1 VSRTRFARFA
11 AVAAVCGVALG
22 ACGGDDDSSSDDTT
36 AAPAASDAVTT
47 APAATGGGKIGVI
60 LPDSASSARWETAD
74 RPFLEA
80 AIKAAGFEPIIQN
93 AEGDKQKMATIA
105 ESMIAE
111 KVAVLMIVNL
121 DSDSGKTILQKAKD
135 AGIATVDYDRL
146 TLGGGADVYISFDN
160 VAVGKLQGE
169 GLEKCIADKGIEEP
183 KVVEL
188 NGSPTD
194 NNATLFK
201 EGYDSVLDPL
211 YETGGWT
218 KVDDQSVPDWDNQT
232 GGQIFEQMLATA
244 GGSVDGVLAA
254 NDGLAGAVIAV
265 LKKNNLQ
272 VPVTGQDA
280 TVDGLRSILTGDQCM
295 TVYKA
300 VKTEAEAAAQAAI
313 ELAQGKPP
321 TTNGTVTDTE
331 TGTEVP
337 SVLATPVA
345 IYFDNVKD
353 VIADG
358 YVTKDDV
365 CKDLAD
371 ECSAAGIS

>member
-1 VSRTRFARFA
+1 
-11 AVAAVCGVALG
+11 
-22 ACGGDDDSSSDDTT
+22 
-36 AAPAASDAVTT
+36 
-47 APAATGGGKIGVI
+47 
-60 LPDSASSARWETAD
+60 
-74 RPFLEA
+74 
-80 AIKAAGFEPIIQN
+80 
-93 AEGDKQKMATIA
+93 
-105 ESMIAE
+105 
-111 KVAVLMIVNL
+111 
-121 DSDSGKTILQKAKD
+121 
-135 AGIATVDYDRL
+135 
-146 TLGGGADVYISFDN
+146 VYISFDN

-169 GLEKCIADKGIEEP
+169 GLEKCITDKGVEDP

-201 EGYDSVLDPL
+201 QGYDSVLDPL
-211 YETGGWT
+211 YASGGWT

>member
-1 VSRTRFARFA
+1 MKSKRLARLA
-11 AVAAVCGVALG
+11 AAATVCGVVLA
-22 ACGGDDDSSSDDTT
+22 ACGSDDSTDETT
-36 AAPAASDAVTT
+36 AAPATEAETT
-47 APAATGGGKIGVI
+47 APAAAGGGKIGVI
-60 LPDSASSARWETAD
+60 LPDSATSARWETAD
-74 RPFLEA
+74 RPYLEA
-80 AIKAAGFEPIIQN
+80 AITAAGFEPIIQN

-111 KVAVLMIVNL
+111 EVAVLMIVNL

-169 GLEKCIADKGIEEP
+169 GLEKCITDKGVTDP

-201 EGYDSVLDPL
+201 QGYDSVLDPL
-211 YETGGWT
+211 YESGGWT

-280 TVDGLRSILTGDQCM
+280 TVDGLRNILTGDQCM

-300 VKTEAEAAAQAAI
+300 VKTEAEAAAKAAI
-313 ELAQGKPP
+313 ELAQGKTP

-345 IYFDNVKD
+345 IYVDGVKD

-358 YVTKDDV
+358 YVSKDDV
-365 CKDLAD
+365 CKDLAE
-371 ECSAAGIS
+371 ECTAAGIS